1 MRHALIRSFVF
12 VTILLIAVVAALAA
26 PQFTVHELLKLKRVS
41 DPQPS
46 PDGKTVAFVVTVI
59 DEAANTRNSDVWL
72 VSTEGGN
79 SRQLTH
85 GKGSDDTPRWSP
97 YGKSLAFVS
106 DREGSSQIWTV
117 SPSGGEAKKLT
128 AFPTGAAGIVWS
140 PDGKNLAFT
149 SDIYSDCDDAPC
161 IEKREKAKSES
172 KIRARV
178 IDGLLFRHWNTWKD
192 GLRSH
197 IWIVPASGGTARDV
211 TPGDFDAPPFSLGG
225 PPAYAFSPDSSEL
238 AFERNTDKVEAT
250 STNSDLFVVSVA
262 GGQPRRVTSNTAADG
277 GPLYSPD
284 GRYIAYR
291 AQRRAGF
298 ESDRWQL
305 MLYDRQSQQHR
316 SLTASL
322 DRAIDG
328 YAWARDSR
336 SLFVVYEDQGKTTTA
351 QVLVAEGSSRRLL
364 GGATDG
370 DLSVTSDGRTLIFT
384 RQSLTHP
391 VEIYR
396 ASSDGTA
403 VAAITHINDA
413 FLEPFHLRAGEEIS
427 WQGAGAARIHG
438 WIVKPPDFD
447 PARKYPL
454 LFLIHGGPQGVWG
467 DAFTFRW
474 NAQVFA
480 SRGYVIAMANPRG
493 STGFGQKF
501 VDEISGDWGGKV
513 YEDLMNGVDM
523 LEKLPYVD
531 ADRIGAAGGSYG
543 GYMVNWILGHTNRF
557 KALVSHAGVF
567 NLTSMYGVTEELWFT
582 EWEFEGTPWTNPKM
596 YDRWSPHNHVRTFK
610 TPTLVIHGELDFR
623 VPVAE
628 GFQLFTA
635 LQRMGVPSRLLY
647 FPDEGHWVNK
657 PQNSVLWYTTFLDW
671 MDKYLK
677 K

>member
-1 MRHALIRSFVF
+1 MRHVLIRSFVF
-12 VTILLIAVVAALAA
+12 VTMVLIAVSAVLAA

-59 DEAANTRNSDVWL
+59 DETSNTRNSDVWL
-72 VSTEGGN
+72 VSAEGGN
-79 SRQLTH
+79 TRQLTH

-97 YGKSLAFVS
+97 DGKSLAFVS
-106 DREGSSQIWTV
+106 DREGSAQIWTV
-117 SPSGGEAKKLT
+117 SPSGGEARKLT

-149 SDIYSDCDDAPC
+149 SDIYSDCEDAPC
-161 IEKREKAKSES
+161 IEKKEKAKSES

-197 IWIVPASGGTARDV
+197 IWIVPAAGGTARDV

-225 PPAYAFSPDSSEL
+225 PLAYAFSPDGSEL

-262 GGQPRRVTSNTAADG
+262 GGQPRRITSNAAADG

-291 AQRRAGF
+291 SQQRAGF

-305 MLYDRQSQQHR
+305 MVYDRQSQQHR
-316 SLTASL
+316 SLTAGL

-336 SLFVVYEDQGKTTTA
+336 GLFVVYEDQGKTTTA
-351 QVLVAEGSSRRLL
+351 QILVAEGSSRRLL

-370 DLSVTSDGRTLIFT
+370 DLSVTTDGRTLIFT

-413 FLEPFHLRAGEEIS
+413 FLEPFRLRAGEEIS
-427 WQGAGAARIHG
+427 WQGAAGARIHG

-454 LFLIHGGPQGVWG
+454 IFLIHGGPQGVWG
-467 DAFTFRW
+467 DTFTFRW

-513 YEDLMNGVDM
+513 YEDLMKGVDM

-582 EWEFEGTPWTNPKM
+582 EWEFQGTPWTNPKM
-596 YDRWSPHNHVRTFK
+596 YDRWSPHNHIKNFN

-623 VPVAE
+623 VPIAE

-657 PQNSVLWYTTFLDW
+657 PQNSMLWYTTFLDW
-671 MDKYLK
+671 MDRFLRK
-677 K
+677 